1 MATAFDYPVTTL
13 DGHVEQDSAKCVEPL
28 EKRPAVMNL
37 PDLVPWF
44 DNVSDEYHEL
54 PCGDYDASY
63 DE

>member
-1 MATAFDYPVTTL
+1 MD
-13 DGHVEQDSAKCVEPL
+13 
-28 EKRPAVMNL
+28 L

-54 PCGDYDASY
+54 PCGDHDASY